1 MNYPLMNNYGAIPQ
15 QFQPMYYPNQQVLQ
29 QPQPQQT
36 QTIKMSSDVVVVK
49 SEQNVVDFPVAPG
62 TSTIFKIENQ
72 PLLFIKTMGISQF
85 DSPTI
90 EKWIKDEKDAKE
102 EIPVTNS
109 QEISELRSDIDI
121 IKEELSD
128 LRDKVLYNKA
138 VKRTAKEVDKND

>member
-1 MNYPLMNNYGAIPQ
+1 M
-15 QFQPMYYPNQQVLQ
+15 
-29 QPQPQQT
+29 
-36 QTIKMSSDVVVVK
+36 VVVK